1 MRVVGITRLAMAGL
15 LVAAAGIA
23 AGAAAARADVL
34 IGLVEM
40 QTGGMAISWQD
51 QLRQATELAV
61 AKLNAGGGVL
71 GQQVR
76 TIVGDDACDGG
87 QAVALANKFVS
98 EGVVFVAGHPCS
110 DASIPASPVYAEAG
124 ILMISPVSTN
134 PMLTER
140 GLTNVFR
147 VVGRD
152 DAQGIMAG
160 NYLADRWSERR
171 IAVLHDGTP
180 YVKGLAEETKKQLNA
195 RGVAEGLYEQVERE
209 AVDYGDLLDRIQ
221 GVGIDVVYFPGRDPE
236 VGLFIRQARNRG
248 MKFQLVTGDNNVTES
263 FRMIAGNAT
272 EGTLLTSYPDP
283 REIPRRPSWSQ
294 NSARA
299 SFRRICH
306 RSTCTPRSRSG
317 RRRSRRPGPS
327 RSPRSARCC
336 ARRTSTPCSA
346 ASASTTKAT
355 SPASTRS
362 SGTSGKATPPCRW
375 TRPSWPSDHEAP
387 T

>member
-1 MRVVGITRLAMAGL
+1 MSVARLTRLAMAGL
-15 LVAAAGIA
+15 LVAAAG
-23 AGAAAARADVL
+23 AAAARAEVL

-51 QLRQATELAV
+51 QLRQAAELAV
-61 AKLNAGGGVL
+61 AKLNAEGGVL
-71 GQQVR
+71 GHEVR
-76 TIVGDDACDGG
+76 TIVGDDACDGE

-134 PMLTER
+134 PTLTER

-152 DAQGIMAG
+152 DVQGIMAG
-160 NYLADRWSERR
+160 NYLVDHWSERR

-180 YVKGLAEETKKQLNA
+180 YVKGLAEQTKSQMNA

-209 AVDYGDLLDRIQ
+209 AVDYGDLLERIQ
-221 GVGIDVVYFPGRDPE
+221 GAGIDVVYFPGRDPE

-263 FRMIAGNAT
+263 FRMIAGDAT

-283 REIPRRPSWSQ
+283 RGNPEAAELVAELR
-294 NSARA
+294 ARQFPPDLPPLYMYA
-299 SFRRICH
+299 TIQVW
-306 RSTCTPRSRSG
+306 
-317 RRRSRRPGPS
+317 
-327 RSPRSARCC
+327 AQ
-336 ARRTSTPCSA
+336 AVE
-346 ASASTTKAT
+346 KAGT
-355 SPASTRS
+355 FEVDAVSKVLRDEDFDTVLGTIGFDDKGDITGVDPFVWYVWKGDTYVPVDPAEQT
-362 SGTSGKATPPCRW
+362 
-375 TRPSWPSDHEAP
+375 E
-387 T
+387 

>member
-1 MRVVGITRLAMAGL
+1 MSLARLTRLAMAGL
-15 LVAAAGIA
+15 LVAAAG
-23 AGAAAARADVL
+23 AAAARAEVL

-51 QLRQATELAV
+51 QLRQAAELAV
-61 AKLNAGGGVL
+61 AKLNAEGGLL
-71 GQQVR
+71 GHEVR

-124 ILMISPVSTN
+124 MLMISPLSTN

-160 NYLADRWSERR
+160 NYLADHWSERR

-221 GVGIDVVYFPGRDPE
+221 GAGIDVVYFPGRDPE

-263 FRMIAGNAT
+263 FRMIAGDAT

-283 REIPRRPSWSQ
+283 RENPEAAELVAELR
-294 NSARA
+294 ARQFPPDLPPLYMYA
-299 SFRRICH
+299 TIQVWAQAVEKAGTFEVAAVGEMLREEDFDTVLGRIGFDDKGDV
-306 RSTCTPRSRSG
+306 TGVDPFVWYVWKG
-317 RRRSRRPGPS
+317 D
-327 RSPRSARCC
+327 
-336 ARRTSTPCSA
+336 TSVSVD
-346 ASASTTKAT
+346 
-355 SPASTRS
+355 PAEL
-362 SGTSGKATPPCRW
+362 A
-375 TRPSWPSDHEAP
+375 E
-387 T
+387 